1 MVMSLGGEIATP
13 VECGALSPAAEGIE
27 QQAAIAALHH
37 RLAQARQSHGPIA
50 KVVGFPAALRH
61 ATAAEERFGDV
72 PVARIFEARVER
84 AQREN
89 QAVASAGRQRRRVA
103 PRRAAH
109 QAAPEPQRRR
119 RADLEKPVERQ
130 NNARRLRARRFDEVK
145 AEQAAPPLDQP
156 FCPFLR
162 NGRAERPGIRFEV
175 RVGEIGVSVC

>member
-1 MVMSLGGEIATP
+1 MSLGGEIATP
-13 VECGALSPAAEGIE
+13 IESCALSPAAEGIE

-84 AQREN
+84 AQCEN

-109 QAAPEPQRRR
+109 QAAPQPQRRR
-119 RADLEKPVERQ
+119 SADLEEPVERQ
-130 NNARRLRARRFDEVK
+130 NNASRFLAWRFDDVK
-145 AEQAAPPLDQP
+145 AEQAVPPFDQP
-156 FCPFLR
+156 LGP
-162 NGRAERPGIRFEV
+162 
-175 RVGEIGVSVC
+175 S